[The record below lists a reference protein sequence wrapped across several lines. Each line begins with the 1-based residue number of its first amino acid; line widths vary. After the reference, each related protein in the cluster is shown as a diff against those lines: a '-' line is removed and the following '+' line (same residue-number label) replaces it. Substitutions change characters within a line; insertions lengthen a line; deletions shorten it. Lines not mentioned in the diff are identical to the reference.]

1 MFPLFKA
8 CTRPP
13 MKFGVPIRAL
23 IITVLIG
30 LGVAFLV
37 NIFLLILLPIVV
49 FFMAQVTKKDD
60 KQFNI
65 LGVYV
70 KTKLLYPR
78 RLVQKWNATSYSPHN
93 SKISKLNKLK

>member
-23 IITVLIG
+23 MITVLVG
-30 LGVAFLV
+30 LGIAFLV
-37 NIFLLILLPIVV
+37 NIFLLILLPVV
-49 FFMAQVTKKDD
+49 IFFMAQIAKKDD

-65 LGVYV
+65 LGVYT
-70 KTKLLYPR
+70 KTKFLYPR
-78 RLVQKWNATSYSPHN
+78 SLMQKWNATSYSPHN
-93 SKISKLNKLK
+93 SKISNLNKLK